1 MLSKP
6 IDYERILH
14 LDNKLGQRAFCATK
28 EYIKMTNIEYFK
40 LQAKNLLKDY
50 KTRHLSEQGDIYE
63 YDPKFFDIVGIFL
76 EYDIMD
82 DDPKF
87 EFSLGNAQH
96 LIAQLV
102 GFNKWDELVKASE
115 EELSK
120 ARKILENHGSN
131 EYGSTSFVSHNF
143 TEDGREVT
151 FFNHSEPDSDVEYHE
166 ELSGKDWQD
175 GINECYANKMG
186 FPADT
191 VVECIHCGKR
201 FPFGEVKVRRL
212 KAEFNGGQEDDF
224 KEIMCKHYPECNGN
238 LLELIPAEV
247 LDKPEVENEK

>member
-1 MLSKP
+1 MN
-6 IDYERILH
+6 IL
-14 LDNKLGQRAFCATK
+14 NCRQ
-28 EYIKMTNIEYFK
+28 
-40 LQAKNLLKDY
+40 KNLLKDY

-102 GFNKWDELVKASE
+102 DFNKWDDLIKAPENELNQ
-115 EELSK
+115 
-120 ARKILENHGSN
+120 ARKALETSSHNA
-131 EYGSTSFVSHNF
+131 YKFTSFIAHNL

-151 FFNHSEPDSDVEYHE
+151 EYCHVPLDRDVLYHL
-166 ELSGKDWQD
+166 ELSGQERQE
-175 GINECYANKMG
+175 GIDECLKHGMG
-186 FPADT
+186 FSPDT
-191 VVECIHCGKR
+191 IVKCIHCENK
-201 FPFGEVKVRRL
+201 FAFKEVKVRRL
-212 KAEFNGGQEDDF
+212 KPEYNNGQEDDF

-238 LLELIPAEV
+238 LLDLIPAETT
-247 LDKPEVENEK
+247 DNQEVENEK